1 MTDTN
6 DTSITTA
13 LAQQTRLNEHKEIA
27 DRITGYLM
35 RYRSFSDPESWR
47 QFSTA
52 QICVVLDAARRR
64 R

>member
-6 DTSITTA
+6 DTSTTTA
-13 LAQQTRLNEHKEIA
+13 LAQRTRFNEDEEIA

-47 QFSTA
+47 QFSNA
-52 QICVVLDAARRR
+52 QICGALDAARRR